1 MLPDAK
7 SKVQCAERLTI
18 KLLGIGR
25 RSLRRD
31 TLVGVFFALCTL
43 PS

>member
-7 SKVQCAERLTI
+7 SKVQCAER